1 MKRIAA
7 VVAALVI
14 AAGGALAAN
23 EIVAQVVLKATKG
36 YLDQTRA
43 VNATHDLESLSIAG
57 GTESI
62 TDTAAP
68 LNMAGVTDTGWA
80 YFRNLSTNDGER
92 VYIGGTNATGFVE
105 FLDVGPGEY
114 VIGPIG
120 AAPWARTDTGYTAV
134 LEKLI
139 LQGTTT
145 TSTTTSTTTTSTSS
159 TTTTS
164 TTSTTTTT
172 AP

>member
-7 VVAALVI
+7 MVAALALV
-14 AAGGALAAN
+14 AGSVMAAN

-43 VNATHDLESLSIAG
+43 VNANHDLESLAMAG

-62 TDTAAP
+62 TSTASP
-68 LNMAGVTDTGWA
+68 LNMADVTSTGWA

-92 VYIGGTNATGFVE
+92 VYIGGTNATGFVQ

-114 VIGPIG
+114 AVCPIG
-120 AAPWARTDTGYTAV
+120 AYPWAKTDTGYTAV
-134 LEKLI
+134 LEKMI
-139 LQGTTT
+139 LQGTTSTTSST
-145 TSTTTSTTTTSTSS
+145 TSTSTTSTTTTSTTSS
-159 TTTTS
+159 TTTT
-164 TTSTTTTT
+164 